1 MIFPFVFLC
10 LFPVC
15 FCFCFFLLGFVRF
28 FFCFFCLCQ
37 LVFFSGIFCCDYFV
51 IIFMF
56 FCPLKLRCLSMVSMF
71 SHIRSLIL
79 AIPIVKF
86 FNLLAALC
94 LLYLFCPSP
103 EHLSSFRK
111 FYTTTLRNFVE
122 IREIAR
128 YFPLLYKKQSVF
140 RIRKISLKA
149 ATFTAI

>member
-1 MIFPFVFLC
+1 MSFPC
-10 LFPVC
+10 LFLFLFLFAWIC
-15 FCFCFFLLGFVRF
+15 SFFLLFFLFVS
-28 FFCFFCLCQ
+28 
-37 LVFFSGIFCCDYFV
+37 VSFFSWIFCCDYFV